1 MSYSFGL
8 IKESFQILFKNIVY
22 LLKFWLFRV
31 CILIPLLIPLGIGVL
46 FSGLVFS
53 WPLVVGGIVTLI
65 LTVVYGVWFSA
76 STFVVTKSMVD
87 NEIVP
92 IKTLAQNSWYQ
103 MGKILWTSFLSGLI
117 IALGII
123 LLVVPG
129 VIFAFWFYFAIQVAL
144 YENLSG
150 KAALSRS
157 KALVKGHFW
166 WLVKNLAIWFG
177 ISLLVSLVLGVGL
190 SFTPIS
196 ENVQKIIL
204 YPINFVEAA
213 ISLIYSFL
221 LYRDLVKS
229 SR

>member
-1 MSYSFGL
+1 MPYAFGL

-22 LLKFWLFRV
+22 LLKFWLFRLG
-31 CILIPLLIPLGIGVL
+31 ILIPLLIPLGIGAF
-46 FSGLVFS
+46 FSGFLLS
-53 WPLVVGGIVTLI
+53 WPLVVGGIITLI
-65 LTVVYGVWFSA
+65 LIVVYGVWLSA

-87 NEIVP
+87 NDIVP
-92 IKTLAQNSWYQ
+92 IKTLAQNSWHQ
-103 MGKILWTSFLSGLI
+103 MSKILWTSFLSGLI

-129 VIFAFWFYFAIQVAL
+129 VIFAFWFYFAIQVSV

-150 KAALSRS
+150 KAALLRS

-166 WLVKNLAIWFG
+166 WLLKNLAIYTG
-177 ISLLVSLVLGVGL
+177 VSLHVSMLFSFAVGL
-190 SFTPIS
+190 TPLS
-196 ENVQKIIL
+196 ENIQKIIL
-204 YPINFVEAA
+204 SPINIIETT
-213 ISLIYSFL
+213 IGMIYSFL